1 MDSWSSA
8 GTNEEQQM
16 PRISFDRTELPQAS
30 LVFISTLAALAL
42 LAWALA
48 YWSWI
53 WWLPRPESRGDDLP
67 TPTASVSSAA
77 GLFGEVQRAAGA
89 APATGIALRLQG
101 VVAATAAAGSPSAD
115 GERGYAIVQL
125 DAKKVV
131 AVHEGEEVVPGVRL
145 AEVHADHVILERGGL
160 RETLAWPAKS
170 ATTPPAPATVPTNK

>member
-1 MDSWSSA
+1 
-8 GTNEEQQM
+8 M

-30 LVFISTLAALAL
+30 LVFIATLAALAL
-42 LAWALA
+42 LAWVLA

-53 WWLPRPESRGDDLP
+53 WWLPRPAPRSDDLP
-67 TPTASVSSAA
+67 TPPARITSAA
-77 GLFGEVQRAAGA
+77 TLFGVVQRTAGA

-101 VVAATAAAGSPSAD
+101 VVAATAAAGGPSAG

-125 DAKKVV
+125 DAKKIV
-131 AVHEGEEVVPGVRL
+131 AVHEGEEVVPGVTL

-170 ATTPPAPATVPTNK
+170 TAPPAPAAAPANKR

>member
-1 MDSWSSA
+1 
-8 GTNEEQQM
+8 M

-53 WWLPRPESRGDDLP
+53 WWLPRPETRGDALP

-77 GLFGEVQRAAGA
+77 GLFGVVQRTAGA
-89 APATGIALRLQG
+89 APATGIALKLQG
-101 VVAATAAAGSPSAD
+101 VVAATAVTG

-131 AVHEGEEVVPGVRL
+131 AVHEGEEVVPGVSL
-145 AEVHADHVILERGGL
+145 AEVHTDHVILERGGL
-160 RETLAWPAKS
+160 RETLAWPPKS
-170 ATTPPAPATVPTNK
+170 AATPPAPATVPANK